1 MRIAIPVW
9 NGRVSPVFDVA
20 KKIRVVDI
28 DAENGSLVATATRT
42 LEAGGTSAELTEL
55 GVNLLIC
62 SAISVPVESKLW
74 VSGVEVISG
83 ICGPADDIVT
93 EFIAGDTTLARFNA
107 PGNARGHR
115 PASELSTLRRSNS
128 KTSRGGGR

>member
-1 MRIAIPVW
+1 MPDQRGEGALA
-9 NGRVSPVFDVA
+9 R
-20 KKIRVVDI
+20 
-28 DAENGSLVATATRT
+28 LVAAQDNV
-42 LEAGGTSAELTEL
+42 EAVPELTEL

-62 SAISVPVESKLW
+62 SAISVPVESTLW

>member
-42 LEAGGTSAELTEL
+42 LEAGGTPATLTEL

-62 SAISVPVESKLW
+62 SAISVPVD
-74 VSGVEVISG
+74 G
-83 ICGPADDIVT
+83 ICGPADDIV
-93 EFIAGDTTLARFNA
+93 EAFIAGDTTLARFNA
-107 PGNARGHR
+107 PGNARDHR
-115 PASELSTLRRSNS
+115 PASELSARRRSSS

>member
-1 MRIAIPVW
+1 M
-9 NGRVSPVFDVA
+9 SPVFDVA

-28 DAENGSLVATATRT
+28 DAENGSLVSTATRT
-42 LEAGGTSAELTEL
+42 VDSGSTSATLTEL

-62 SAISVPVESKLW
+62 SAISVPVESTLW

-93 EFIAGDTTLARFNA
+93 AFIAGDTTLALFNA

-115 PASELSTLRRSNS
+115 PASKHSTLRRSNS
-128 KTSRGGGR
+128 NKTPR

>member
-9 NGRVSPVFDVA
+9 NGRISPVFDVA

-28 DAENGSLVATATRT
+28 DAEGDSVVATATRT
-42 LEAGGTSAELTEL
+42 LEAGRTSATLTEL

-62 SAISVPVESKLW
+62 SAISVPVESTLW

-83 ICGPADDIVT
+83 ICGPADDIIT
-93 EFIAGDTTLARFNA
+93 AFIAGDTTLARFNA

-115 PASELSTLRRSNS
+115 PAPEISARRGWGS
-128 KTSRGGGR
+128 KTSRRGGQ